1 MKFKTPKQKSR
12 ERAVQAL
19 YQFFISGDDIV
30 DIEKQFLEQKKTK
43 ISKTFF
49 TLLLRGSV
57 KEKVELEK
65 LISEFSER
73 KLDDIAPVEKA
84 ILYVGL
90 FELKNVLQTPL
101 KVVLNEAVEI
111 AKLFGADGSFKYIN
125 SALDIASKKLR
136 KAGV

>member
-57 KEKVELEK
+57 KEKIELEK

-73 KLDDIAPVEKA
+73 KLDEIAPVEKA

-125 SALDIASKKLR
+125 SALDSASKKLR
-136 KAGV
+136 KARV

>member
-73 KLDDIAPVEKA
+73 KLDEIAPVEKA

-90 FELKNVLQTPL
+90 LELKMCFKLHL
-101 KVVLNEAVEI
+101 K
-111 AKLFGADGSFKYIN
+111 
-125 SALDIASKKLR
+125 
-136 KAGV
+136 

>member
-73 KLDDIAPVEKA
+73 KLDEIAPVEKA

-111 AKLFGADGSFKYIN
+111 AKLFGAHGSFKYIN
-125 SALDIASKKLR
+125 SALDSASKKLR

>member
-1 MKFKTPKQKSR
+1 VKFKTPKQKSR

-73 KLDDIAPVEKA
+73 KLNDIAPVEKA

-111 AKLFGADGSFKYIN
+111 AKLFGAYGSFKYIN
-125 SALDIASKKLR
+125 SALDSASKKLR

>member
-1 MKFKTPKQKSR
+1 VKFKTPKQKSR

-73 KLDDIAPVEKA
+73 KLDEIAPVEKA

-125 SALDIASKKLR
+125 SALDSAAKKLR

>member
-73 KLDDIAPVEKA
+73 KLNDIAPVEKA

-125 SALDIASKKLR
+125 SALDNASKKLR

>member
-30 DIEKQFLEQKKTK
+30 DIENQFLEQNKTK

-49 TLLLRGSV
+49 TLLVRGSV
-57 KEKVELEK
+57 KEKIDLEK

-73 KLDDIAPVEKA
+73 KLDEIAPVEKA

-90 FELKNVLQTPL
+90 FELKNVHTILLSRLVQSHSIFFL
-101 KVVLNEAVEI
+101 KTQ
-111 AKLFGADGSFKYIN
+111 KLTFLARLS
-125 SALDIASKKLR
+125 LLLTL
-136 KAGV
+136 

>member
-73 KLDDIAPVEKA
+73 KLDEIAPVEKA

-111 AKLFGADGSFKYIN
+111 AKLFGADGSFKFIN
-125 SALDIASKKLR
+125 STLDNASKKLR